1 MKLLD
6 YGLTPV
12 SHRGDASAIRSAAVG
27 VNRRSFIVTSL
38 ASGFALASNP
48 ILAQAINTDSKGLV
62 AGEVSVTVADGKIPA
77 YRAKPAKGGN
87 FSVVLVIQEIFGV
100 HEHIKDVCRRLAK
113 LGYYAIAPELFSR
126 QGDVSKMDD
135 IGEILSKVVARVP
148 DKQVF
153 ADIDATVAF
162 AKTDKQANTTKL
174 GIIGFCWGGRT
185 VWLYAGH
192 NPSVKAGVSYYGL
205 LEGMKSDIK
214 VQDPV
219 DMGATL
225 TVPGLGLYAGTD
237 AFVKPAAIQQMR
249 GELVKSR
256 SGSAIVVFPGVDHGF
271 NADYRPTYDKSAA
284 TYAWKLTRDWLK
296 ERGV

>member
-77 YRAKPAKGGN
+77 YRAKPAKGEN

-225 TVPGLGLYAGTD
+225 TVPVLGLYAGID
-237 AFVKPAAIQQMR
+237 AFVKPAVIQQMR

-256 SGSAIVVFPGVDHGF
+256 SGSVIVIFPGVDHGF
-271 NADYRPTYDKSAA
+271 NADYRPTYDKPAA

>member
-1 MKLLD
+1 MNDTIINGVLPQVPSLGEVVKQLLPETLLPQGWAKLVQ
-6 YGLTPV
+6 PIA
-12 SHRGDASAIRSAAVG
+12 ASTI
-27 VNRRSFIVTSL
+27 T
-38 ASGFALASNP
+38 
-48 ILAQAINTDSKGLV
+48 TDTQGMV
-62 AGEVSVTVADGKIPA
+62 AGEVHLNTMTGTVPA
-77 YRAKPAKGGN
+77 YRAHPDKNGKHP
-87 FSVVLVIQEIFGV
+87 VVLVVQEIFGV

-126 QGDVSKMDD
+126 QGDVSKMED

-162 AKTDKQANTTKL
+162 AKFDKQANTTKL

-214 VQDPV
+214 AQDPV

-225 TVPGLGLYAGTD
+225 TVPVLGLYAGTD
-237 AFVKPAAIQQMR
+237 AFVKPAVIQQMR

-256 SGSAIVVFPGVDHGF
+256 SGSAIVIFPGVDHGF